1 MQIQLKSQNGATLL
15 TNGKYC
21 AEDIEV
27 IPALQEKTVDATTT
41 SQTVSPDENYAG
53 LSSVTVNAIQTQ
65 TKSTT
70 PSASAQTISA
80 DAGKYLTSVTVAA
93 TPLDPAQEVT
103 AGTADVSVT
112 PTEGN
117 IGLASVTVH
126 PTPTETKTI
135 DANGT
140 FTPSA
145 GKYFSS
151 VTVNVNTAKPEQEKS
166 VELTT
171 MDSVEVTP
179 DDGYTLSKVTVT
191 PAAPLADTSDATATA
206 ADILTGITAYVN
218 GTKITGAIVKQTKS
232 AIPSTAAQ
240 TITPDAGNLLS
251 SVTVAA
257 TPLDAAQTVTAGTAA
272 KTVAPTAGK
281 IGLASITINPTPS
294 SSKTAT
300 PTKDEQTISPEA
312 GQLLSSV
319 TVNPIPDEYIVP
331 TGSQTITANGTV
343 DVAALASVVVA
354 VPDPDLSDAT
364 ATTVRIL
371 SGYTAYTGD
380 GKITGTIPTYD
391 GSIREN

>member
-27 IPALQEKTVDATTT
+27 IPVLQEKTVDATTA

-65 TKSTT
+65 TKSAT
-70 PSASAQTISA
+70 PSTNAQMISA
-80 DAGKYLTSVTVAA
+80 DAGKYLTSVTVVA

-103 AGTADVSVT
+103 AGTTDVSVA

-117 IGLASVTVH
+117 IGLASVTIH

-171 MDSVEVTP
+171 MDAVEVTP
-179 DDGYTLSKVTVT
+179 DEGYTLSKVTAT

-218 GTKITGAIVKQTKS
+218 GAKITGTIVKQTKS
-232 AIPSTAAQ
+232 ATPSTAAQ
-240 TITPDAGNLLS
+240 TIAPDAGSLLS
-251 SVTVAA
+251 SVTVVA

-272 KTVAPTAGK
+272 KTVNPTTGK
-281 IGLASITINPTPS
+281 IGLASVTINPTPS
-294 SSKTAT
+294 SAKTAT

-343 DVAALASVVVA
+343 DVTALASVVVA

-364 ATTVRIL
+364 ATAARIL

>member
-27 IPALQEKTVDATTT
+27 IPALQEKTVDATTA

-65 TKSTT
+65 TKSAT
-70 PSASAQTISA
+70 PSTSAQTINA
-80 DAGKYLTSVTVAA
+80 DVGKYLTSVAVAA